1 MSKNKKTVTA
11 PLSYDPG
18 KGRPKEYLAYL
29 NWQEMQALRRL
40 NGNNMERGPMGLPSF
55 PPDWKGSDT
64 STGNWSGAGGSTTGA
79 GTGGGSDSGGSV
91 GGTESGTASSAA
103 SNAAAAAAA
112 SEQTSSDAAAQQ
124 AAAQQS
130 AAEAARNA
138 AVREDAAKG
147 GIASIN
153 VGPMQTPVQIGGGQI
168 FGSLSK
174 MASGTY
180 GLSAPDVGPATT
192 APSAPVPRANP
203 LNDPTKFIQ
212 QERNVFS
219 GVNPVALSRVVRLQ
233 EEFGKPLTITSGV
246 RDPVENTQR
255 GGAKKSQ
262 HIHGNAIDI
271 AIPGASAAET
281 ARLINTASGVGFTGI
296 GGYRPGKIHVDVGGT
311 RVWGPSYGKE
321 SISRLPGSMQR
332 ALTSHVSGATPKI
345 NIDYASLER
354 EPSPTY
360 TPDQPAEPATN
371 YAGSFFDPAAGLGVS
386 SVMNLPGAL
395 SDFRIPAIPEASEAQ
410 KSAIAAA
417 RTFMPESAFQSLV
430 NKSVADAVEQ
440 SGFRLGDTFASGLG
454 ALTAM
459 RSTPEVDVAGAEL
472 EGVEDDYR
480 NQPGPGVMATRSIVD
495 AGQLGYPMKPDGT
508 PYTAQDIAELPQDI
522 QNEIMDKARFR
533 RMTDENY
540 PLTPEQETKVRV
552 AGGIGRV
559 ASLNPFAR
567 LATGAVNI
575 AGSGIGLLPGEAGEF
590 GEGLAEAAGQIRDP
604 AQAVREYE
612 EADPLQKIQIG
623 MRAGRPNYVPGT
635 ESVYTGTQTAG
646 GIPTQEP
653 GGKGND
659 VGFTRFASPYT
670 ASYASSYGPD
680 RVSASGDV
688 DLRWLYRRWDRGI
701 GIPSPGDPDY
711 NEYQEYLR
719 ERGTSASV

>member
-55 PPDWKGSDT
+55 PPDWKGPENGT
-64 STGNWSGAGGSTTGA
+64 STGNWSGSGGTSSPGGT
-79 GTGGGSDSGGSV
+79 TGGGSESGTI
-91 GGTESGTASSAA
+91 GGTESGTTSSAA

-112 SEQTSSDAAAQQ
+112 SEQQSSDTAAQQ
-124 AAAQQS
+124 AAAQQN

-138 AVREDAAKG
+138 AVREDAAKS

-153 VGPMQTPVQIGGGQI
+153 VGPMQNPVQIGGGQI

-203 LNDPTKFIQ
+203 LNDPAKFIQ

-219 GVNPVALSRVVRLQ
+219 GVNPVALSKVVRLQ

-246 RDPVENTQR
+246 RDPVENIQR

-371 YAGSFFDPAAGLGVS
+371 YAGSFFDPAAGLGMS
-386 SVMNLPGAL
+386 GVMNLPGAL

-440 SGFRLGDTFASGLG
+440 SGFSLGDTFASGLG

-459 RSTPEVDVAGAEL
+459 RSTPEVGVAGAEL

-480 NQPGPGVMATRSIVD
+480 NQPGPVV
-495 AGQLGYPMKPDGT
+495 
-508 PYTAQDIAELPQDI
+508 TADSS
-522 QNEIMDKARFR
+522 
-533 RMTDENY
+533 T
-540 PLTPEQETKVRV
+540 
-552 AGGIGRV
+552 
-559 ASLNPFAR
+559 
-567 LATGAVNI
+567 
-575 AGSGIGLLPGEAGEF
+575 SGIGQLVNPDDFIGPTQVTQEVQDIMEEQERKNRRGIDVIQRGPFVGPIASAGEA
-590 GEGLAEAAGQIRDP
+590 
-604 AQAVREYE
+604 
-612 EADPLQKIQIG
+612 LQKIFTGKDIADYGTDLKNRYMQAGPAERAALREKYPDVRRFAVSIG
-623 MRAGRPNYVPGT
+623 DIAPN
-635 ESVYTGTQTAG
+635 TGTQVASYG
-646 GIPTQEP
+646 ASDIGPEP
-653 GGKGND
+653 GGKGNE
-659 VGFTRFASPYT
+659 VGFTQFASAYT
-670 ASYASSYGPD
+670 PSYTPD
-680 RVSASGDV
+680 RVSASDNE
-688 DLRWLYRRWDRGI
+688 DLRRLYRRWDRGI

-719 ERGTSASV
+719 DRGSSATV